1 MLFCKLN
8 LCYYVIINKT
18 NTAVTT
24 LTVTAK
30 AFSAWNVMEST
41 FGT

>member
-8 LCYYVIINKT
+8 LCNYIIDKKNA
-18 NTAVTT
+18 AVTT

-30 AFSAWNVMEST
+30 AFSAWNVKEST